1 MGKILIIGCPGSGK
15 STLSKKINKMTKI
28 PLYHLDLIYWKD
40 DKTNID
46 KNEFISVLS
55 DILKKDEWIID
66 GNYSSTMEMRIKS
79 CDTIIFLDY
88 PLDVCLKGVNERKGT
103 KRSDMP
109 WIETEDDISFIEFIK
124 EYNSVNRPQVLDLFN
139 KYPEKKIYIFKNRKE
154 ADEFV
159 AKLKRK
165 A

>member
-1 MGKILIIGCPGSGK
+1 MEKILIIGCPGSGK
-15 STLSKKINKMTKI
+15 STLSKKINKITKI
-28 PLYHLDLIYWKD
+28 PLYHLDLIYWKE

-46 KNEFISVLS
+46 KNDFISILS

-124 EYNSVNRPQVLDLFN
+124 EYNSVNRPQVLALFN
-139 KYPEKKIYIFKNRKE
+139 KYPEKKTYIFKNRKE

-159 AKLKRK
+159 DKLKRK

>member
-124 EYNSVNRPQVLDLFN
+124 AYNSVNRPQVLDLFN

>member
-1 MGKILIIGCPGSGK
+1 MEKILIIGCPGSGK
-15 STLSKKINKMTKI
+15 STLSKKINKITKI

-46 KNEFISVLS
+46 KNEFISILS

-124 EYNSVNRPQVLDLFN
+124 EYNSVNRPQVLALFN

-159 AKLKRK
+159 EKLKRK

>member
-1 MGKILIIGCPGSGK
+1 MEKILIIGCPGSGK
-15 STLSKKINKMTKI
+15 STLSKKKNKIIKI

-46 KNEFISVLS
+46 KNEFISILS

-124 EYNSVNRPQVLDLFN
+124 EYNSVNRPQVLALFN

-159 AKLKRK
+159 EKLKRK

>member
-1 MGKILIIGCPGSGK
+1 MEKILIIGCPGSGK

-124 EYNSVNRPQVLDLFN
+124 AYNSVNRPQVLDLFN

>member
-1 MGKILIIGCPGSGK
+1 MEKILIIGCPGSGK
-15 STLSKKINKMTKI
+15 STLSKKINKITKI
-28 PLYHLDLIYWKD
+28 PLYHLDLIYWKE

-124 EYNSVNRPQVLDLFN
+124 EYNSVNRPQVLALFN

-159 AKLKRK
+159 ERLKRK